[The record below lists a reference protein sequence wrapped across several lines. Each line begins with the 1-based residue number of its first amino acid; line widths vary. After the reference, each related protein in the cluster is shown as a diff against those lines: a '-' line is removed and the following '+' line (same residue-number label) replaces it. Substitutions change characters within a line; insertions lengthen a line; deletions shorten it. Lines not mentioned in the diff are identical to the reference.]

1 MTTPATTEGDALAM
15 SARTISLL
23 GVVVGAVWL
32 AIGIA
37 MLAWPD
43 ATLKVIAVLFGLQ
56 LVIGGILRMVSG
68 LFSELEGWVR
78 AVYVLIGVIMLL
90 AGIACLRTPALSIAV
105 ILLLTAIGWLV
116 DGIAMVVAGTRR
128 REGRWAL
135 LGFGAVAIVA
145 AIILLVAPVE
155 SVSALLV
162 LGGWLLVILGL
173 VALVAGILGMREVSR
188 LSHAGGAGGA
198 VAGTA

>member
-1 MTTPATTEGDALAM
+1 MTTPATTEGEALAM

-188 LSHAGGAGGA
+188 LQTRA
-198 VAGTA
+198 VA

>member
-1 MTTPATTEGDALAM
+1 MTTPATTEGEALAM

-188 LSHAGGAGGA
+188 LSQAHA
-198 VAGTA
+198 VA

>member
-1 MTTPATTEGDALAM
+1 MTTPATTEGEALAM

-188 LSHAGGAGGA
+188 LQTHA
-198 VAGTA
+198 VA